1 MPSNLSTRLR
11 QLEEQLGVDLFLRER
26 QRLQL
31 SPAGKVLL
39 DYAAR
44 LFACRRRRARR
55 CRGEPVGDFALGS
68 MYSTAAIHLPPR
80 LAEYHRRYPAV
91 NLQCRP
97 RPAASWSSRCWAG
110 AWMPCWWTARWTSTV
125 WRACRCSRSAWCWS
139 PRMATRRCAVRG
151 RGRQRGDRLPPA
163 LLYRLLLESWF
174 ASARVSMGRVM
185 EIESYHSMLACVVA
199 GGGVA
204 LMPVSMLQSLPGRE
218 SVAVHALAEPFARAN
233 TWLVWR
239 KGHGRRQPEGLDRSP
254 ARAGI
259 GVGLIQ
265 VRVRGRFPAVKLF
278 LDGVERAESG
288 TPVYSFLGRP
298 DLSGRPIL
306 PWTRGLS

>member
-44 LFACRRRRARR
+44 LFALQEEARAAVQG
-55 CRGEPVGDFALGS
+55 GEPVGDFALGS

-91 NLQCRP
+91 NLQLQTAPSGELVESLLGGRLDAVLVDGPLDFDGLEGLPMFEERMVLVTENGHPPVRGPEDVAGSAVIAFRP
-97 RPAASWSSRCWAG
+97 R
-110 AWMPCWWTARWTSTV
+110 
-125 WRACRCSRSAWCWS
+125 CS
-139 PRMATRRCAVRG
+139 
-151 RGRQRGDRLPPA
+151 
-163 LLYRLLLESWF
+163 YRLLLESWF

-218 SVAVHALAEPFARAN
+218 SVAVHALAEPFARAS

-239 KGHGRRQPEGLDRSP
+239 KGMVGANLKAWIGLLQGR
-254 ARAGI
+254 
-259 GVGLIQ
+259 
-265 VRVRGRFPAVKLF
+265 
-278 LDGVERAESG
+278 ESA
-288 TPVYSFLGRP
+288 LA
-298 DLSGRPIL
+298 
-306 PWTRGLS
+306 